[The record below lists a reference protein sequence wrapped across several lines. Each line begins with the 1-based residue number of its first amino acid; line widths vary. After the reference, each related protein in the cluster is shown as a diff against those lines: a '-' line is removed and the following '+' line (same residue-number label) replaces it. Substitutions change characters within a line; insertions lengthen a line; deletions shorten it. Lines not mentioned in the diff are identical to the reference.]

1 MLVRARKSKN
11 QMEATDQ
18 VSTHVSESVGSIL
31 VRRGT
36 SIMNTSS
43 TRTHSFGML
52 KSHTYAEFS
61 HREHSRYQP
70 NLQFLARYRRYQLN
84 LQLLPMYAVCSV
96 STVNVTVP
104 AGYVIP
110 APLAILI
117 QRSELGD
124 RRLNVYLIGGTGM
137 SRSCLC
143 VILFVLFCGV
153 FLGYH
158 SQARPLVNM
167 LVRTDDPPFLCL
179 LTLITICFTCCQHE
193 PMLSVGNED
202 RSI

>member
-1 MLVRARKSKN
+1 MPK
-11 QMEATDQ
+11 
-18 VSTHVSESVGSIL
+18 
-31 VRRGT
+31 
-36 SIMNTSS
+36 
-43 TRTHSFGML
+43 
-52 KSHTYAEFS
+52 FS

-70 NLQFLARYRRYQLN
+70 DLQLLPRYRRYQLN

-96 STVNVTVP
+96 STVTVP

-117 QRSELGD
+117 QRSESGE
-124 RRLNVYLIGGTGM
+124 RRFNVYSLRGTGR

-158 SQARPLVNM
+158 CQAQPSVNL
-167 LVRTDDPPFLCL
+167 LVRIDDPPFLRLFTL
-179 LTLITICFTCCQHE
+179 LELCILRDVSTRRDFCPCCQL
-193 PMLSVGNED
+193 MMSMGQM
-202 RSI
+202 

>member
-1 MLVRARKSKN
+1 MS
-11 QMEATDQ
+11 Q
-18 VSTHVSESVGSIL
+18 IL
-31 VRRGT
+31 
-36 SIMNTSS
+36 
-43 TRTHSFGML
+43 
-52 KSHTYAEFS
+52 
-61 HREHSRYQP
+61 P
-70 NLQFLARYRRYQLN
+70 RYRRYQLN

-104 AGYVIP
+104 AGYVIA

-124 RRLNVYLIGGTGM
+124 RRLNVYLIGGTGI

-179 LTLITICFTCCQHE
+179 LTLITTCFT
-193 PMLSVGNED
+193 
-202 RSI
+202 